1 MTTPSIDPAQTF
13 WIGKGHRA
21 VFLRLHPA
29 RGRDCAVLLCP
40 PFGFAEA
47 SAYRNLRTGAATLA
61 EAGFPAARLS
71 LPGTGNSGGLPGD
84 CGMFGAWLDAVTR
97 SASWLRETT
106 GARRLVALGVGLG
119 GFLAALAAQRAAEID
134 DLILWGVPSRGRALV
149 RQERAY
155 AGLVANPGARQGTE
169 AAIDAGLQLG
179 GYLLTDE
186 TAQALSDV
194 QLDPQSLPDPLGRR
208 VLLLGRDGLAVDTV
222 LEDGYR
228 AVGAHVDVHRSEWL
242 NLIGEPEQT
251 VGPARTFERVAAWL
265 RADGAPSPAPRSTR
279 IVVSARTHAIVDE
292 AGRVRERAL
301 HFGGEAAG
309 IYGVLSEP
317 VGIESAAV
325 VGVWVGPF
333 RRFVEIGR
341 RWAARGVPTVRVDL
355 MGSGESDGQEPH
367 PLTDSWMYSS
377 DREPHLPA
385 VLDQLVASRVG
396 THFIVGGYCAGAYWA
411 LQAALS
417 DPRVISAM
425 LINLYAI
432 RFSRA
437 LAAERETAWT
447 LERVSSRA
455 WRRLSHRELTAT
467 RVRRGMR
474 KLYAGY
480 VRGAAAR
487 PLEETQRMEW
497 ARALS
502 DLREREADL
511 LLMLGRNEPLLEEFR
526 RQGLLDH
533 LGRWP
538 NLTVEQMPGNDHL
551 LWQLESQHQLH
562 HAVDEALERT
572 LAARRR
578 RER

>member
-1 MTTPSIDPAQTF
+1 MLF
-13 WIGKGHRA
+13 
-21 VFLRLHPA
+21 
-29 RGRDCAVLLCP
+29 CP

-47 SAYRNLRTGAATLA
+47 SAYRILRTGAATLA

-84 CGMFGAWLDAVTR
+84 SGLLETWLDAVTD

-106 GARRLVALGVGLG
+106 GAHRVVALGVGLG

-134 DLILWGVPSRGRALV
+134 DLILWRVPSRGRALV

-155 AGLVANPGARQGTE
+155 AGLVANPGAHQGTG

-186 TAQALSDV
+186 TAQALSEV
-194 QLDPQSLPDPLGRR
+194 QLDPPSLPDPLGRR

-222 LEDGYR
+222 LRDGYR
-228 AVGAHVDVHRSEWL
+228 AAGAHVDVHDWSEWL
-242 NLIGEPEQT
+242 DLIGKAEQT
-251 VGPARTFERVAAWL
+251 VEPARTFERVAAWL
-265 RADGAPSPAPRSTR
+265 RAGGAPSPAPRSSRT
-279 IVVSARTHAIVDE
+279 VVRARTEAIVDE
-292 AGRVRERAL
+292 AGTVRERAL
-301 HFGGEAAG
+301 HFGGEATG
-309 IYGVLSEP
+309 LYGVLSEP
-317 VGIESAAV
+317 VGIESPGV
-325 VGVWVGPF
+325 VGVWVGPL

-355 MGSGESDGQEPH
+355 MGCGESEGHDAD
-367 PLTDSWMYSS
+367 PLVDSSMYSS

-385 VLDQLVASRVG
+385 VLDQLVASGVG
-396 THFIVGGYCAGAYWA
+396 TDFIVGGYCAGAYWA

-432 RFSRA
+432 RFSPA
-437 LAAERETAWT
+437 LAVERDVAST
-447 LERVSSRA
+447 LERVRSRA
-455 WRRLSHRELTAT
+455 WRRLSHRELTPT
-467 RVRRGMR
+467 RVRRGVR

-487 PLEETQRMEW
+487 PLEETQAMEW
-497 ARALS
+497 ARALA
-502 DLREREADL
+502 DLREREVDL
-511 LLMLGRNEPLLEEFR
+511 LLLLGRNEPLLEEFR
-526 RQGLLDH
+526 RQGLLDD
-533 LGRWP
+533 LERWP
-538 NLTVEQMPGNDHL
+538 NLTVEQMPGSDHV
-551 LWQLESQHQLH
+551 LWRPESQHQLH

-572 LAARRR
+572 LAAQRRR
-578 RER
+578 LGALNP